1 MPLVRVNPNV
11 NKVARVAEQANLL
24 RDLDSF
30 FSDLSAPFYNRV
42 VRAEHVDFPIDL
54 YETEDEVILEM
65 ATPGLKPED
74 LEIGVEGKQL
84 TIRGKIVEENV
95 EEDKERHYW
104 MKNIARTEFSRS
116 LTLPDNVDF
125 ENGFDQQGHRDFGVL
140 AQFRRGCFYDVQ
152 HGFSAL
158 CRFEGPKSLRQS
170 LKGHLGNSG

>member
-65 ATPGLKPED
+65 ATPGLRPED

-116 LTLPDNVDF
+116 LTLPDNVDL
-125 ENGFDQQGHRDFGVL
+125 EKIEASIEDGILRI
-140 AQFRRGCFYDVQ
+140 
-152 HGFSAL
+152 
-158 CRFEGPKSLRQS
+158 EMPKVPEAKVR
-170 LKGHLGNSG
+170 KIEVKPKVAKKAKKK